1 MLDNNHVNNIAAL
14 ANNLKTFFPK
24 WIDALSIENDQVV
37 LYPHKHIRKD
47 LNTLLYTL
55 SRSSLFKF
63 NSLNDLFGVDLLN
76 YPSSFT
82 SSLNSNLRY
91 EVHYYLLSYTF
102 KLRLRVVT
110 GLYANKT
117 ELNTVTTTFLS
128 ANWLE
133 REVWDLYGI
142 HFYNHPDLRRILTD
156 YGFSGFPLRKEFPLT
171 GYVEVRYSEKRKRV
185 VLKPV
190 ALSQEYRRF
199 EFTTPWDKFYLK

>member
-1 MLDNNHVNNIAAL
+1 MQNNSAIINMVNTI
-14 ANNLKTFFPK
+14 FPN
-24 WIDALSIENDQVV
+24 WVDAISVENDQIVI
-37 LYPHKHIRKD
+37 LPHKNIRKD
-47 LNTLLYTL
+47 LNNFLYTL
-55 SRSSLFKF
+55 SHSSLFRL

-76 YPSSFT
+76 YPSFFT
-82 SSLNSNLRY
+82 SSINSNLRY
-91 EVHYYLLSYTF
+91 EVHYYLLSYVYKF
-102 KLRLRVVT
+102 RIRIIN
-110 GLYANKT
+110 GLYAHKA
-117 ELNTVTTTFLS
+117 ELNSVISTFLS

-185 VLKPV
+185 ILKPV